1 MDDIQSLQHTI
12 QQLRSEI
19 VNLKS
24 EEHRAAILST
34 DQRYQES
41 QVRFRTVFES
51 SRLGNKIIAPDLK
64 ILEVNQA
71 MVTLLGFE
79 TKEDLIGAVILD
91 FAPEECHSDWHF
103 LQEKLWQKLSPSFSF
118 ETCLQKKDGSRVWC
132 QITSILFPDNGQTLG
147 YTIIEDI
154 TERYNLREQREEFIS
169 IASHELKTPITSLQ
183 ATIQIIHKMV
193 TEGNIITDSLKKFA
207 GNAQRYTK
215 KINHLVED
223 LLNMTKIE
231 QGQLDLNK
239 NIFALS
245 ELVDGCC
252 DHINAG
258 GRHGL
263 SYTGDHSLK
272 VTADQNKIEQVLV
285 NFVNNAAKYAPES
298 YEIVIDVKRKG
309 NSTKVSVIDKGRG
322 IPPGSV
328 GKLFERYYRVD
339 ENNEQVAG
347 LGLGLYVSS
356 EIIKRHDGKIGV
368 ESEPGIGSTF
378 WFTLPDVE
386 GLE

>member
-12 QQLRSEI
+12 QQLRLEI
-19 VNLKS
+19 EHLKS

-41 QVRFRTVFES
+41 QVRFRTVFEA
-51 SRLGNKIIAPDLK
+51 SRLGNKIIASDLK
-64 ILEVNQA
+64 ILQVNQA

-79 TKEDLIGAVILD
+79 TKEELIGAVILD
-91 FAPEECHSDWHF
+91 FAPEERHSDWHF
-103 LQEKLWQKLSPSFSF
+103 LQEKLWQEMSPSFSF
-118 ETCLQKKDGSRVWC
+118 ETCLQKKDGSKVWC

-193 TEGNIITDSLKKFA
+193 TEGAVVTDSLKKFA
-207 GNAQRYTK
+207 GNARRYTT

-231 QGQLDLNK
+231 QGQLALNK

-245 ELVDGCC
+245 ELIDGCC
-252 DHINAG
+252 DHIDAG
-258 GRHGL
+258 GRHCL
-263 SYTGDHSLK
+263 RYTGDHSLK
-272 VTADQNKIEQVLV
+272 VTADQNKIEQVVV

-298 YEIVIDVKRKG
+298 YEIVIDVKRTL
-309 NSTKVSVIDKGRG
+309 NCTKVSVIDKGKG
-322 IPPGSV
+322 IPPSSIS
-328 GKLFERYYRVD
+328 KLFERYYRD
-339 ENNEQVAG
+339 EGNKEQVAG

-356 EIIKRHDGKIGV
+356 EIIKRHGGEIGV
-368 ESEPGIGSTF
+368 ESQPGIGSTF
-378 WFTLPDVE
+378 WFTLPDVNM
-386 GLE
+386 LS

>member
-19 VNLKS
+19 VHLKS

-41 QVRFRTVFES
+41 QVRFRTVFEA

-64 ILEVNQA
+64 ILQVNQA

-79 TKEDLIGAVILD
+79 TKEELIGAVILD
-91 FAPEECHSDWHF
+91 FAPEERHNDWHF
-103 LQEKLWQKLSPSFSF
+103 LQEKLWQRLSPSFSF
-118 ETCLQKKDGSRVWC
+118 ETCLKKKDGSKIWC
-132 QITSILFPDNGQTLG
+132 QVTSILFPDNGQTLG

-193 TEGNIITDSLKKFA
+193 TEGNVVTDNLKKFA
-207 GNAQRYTK
+207 SNAQRYTK

-231 QGQLDLNK
+231 QGQLALNK
-239 NIFALS
+239 NLFALS
-245 ELVDGCC
+245 ELIDGCC
-252 DHINAG
+252 DHIDAD
-258 GRHGL
+258 GRHRL
-263 SYTGDHSLK
+263 SYTGDHSLI
-272 VTADQNKIEQVLV
+272 VNADQNKIEQVVV

-298 YEIVIDVKRKG
+298 YEIVIDVKRTG

-322 IPPGSV
+322 IPQGSIA
-328 GKLFERYYRVD
+328 KLFERYYRVD
-339 ENNEQVAG
+339 ENKEQVAG

-356 EIIKRHDGKIGV
+356 EIIKRHGGEIGA
-368 ESEPGIGSTF
+368 ESEPGIGSAF
-378 WFTLPDVE
+378 WFTLPDV
-386 GLE
+386 